1 MSEVSRHLVA
11 GIGEGLA
18 HGELVVLILLVE
30 AEGEAEDVG
39 VAVGGAAVVEH
50 VRGRHPL
57 PPRPGHTQVSA
68 SCCSGGNKEYANK
81 AGSAV
86 ASTKI
91 WFYVI
96 GSNVLFPAISNR
108 WWLCRV

>member
-1 MSEVSRHLVA
+1 MSTDLVP
-11 GIGEGLA
+11 GVGEGLA

-57 PPRPGHTQVSA
+57 PPRPGHTQGYFELRRRGKIKNKYGFHENFVLCYWRKFPVS
-68 SCCSGGNKEYANK
+68 
-81 AGSAV
+81 
-86 ASTKI
+86 
-91 WFYVI
+91 
-96 GSNVLFPAISNR
+96 SNI
-108 WWLCRV
+108 

>member
-1 MSEVSRHLVA
+1 MSLHLVA
-11 GIGEGLA
+11 GVCEGLA

-30 AEGEAEDVG
+30 AECEAEDVG
-39 VAVGGAAVVEH
+39 VAVGGAPVVEH

-57 PPRPGHTQVSA
+57 PPRPGHTK
-68 SCCSGGNKEYANK
+68 GYIELRPRGEIKNNM
-81 AGSAV
+81 

-96 GSNVLFPAISNR
+96 GENFLFPAISNR
-108 WWLCRV
+108 WWVTWVSCVVCKHY